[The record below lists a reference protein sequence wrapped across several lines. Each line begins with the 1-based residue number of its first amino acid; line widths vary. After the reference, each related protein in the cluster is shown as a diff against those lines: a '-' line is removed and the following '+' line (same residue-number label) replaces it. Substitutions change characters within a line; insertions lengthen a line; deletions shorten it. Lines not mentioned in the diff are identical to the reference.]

1 MAELTI
7 PLKTSE
13 MRVALLKIWDAAV
26 DLLAMG
32 EKIRHLQ
39 Q

>member
-13 MRVALLKIWDAAV
+13 MSVALLKIWDVAV

-32 EKIRHLQ
+32 ETIKHLQ